1 MELESA
7 LEREMTPDS
16 PPVQAVRDALQRV
29 LASAGFVRNER
40 LSRFLR
46 FVVEHHLAGRD
57 GELKESVIGIEVL
70 GRKPGFDPKLDSTVR
85 SEAARLRARLL
96 EYYAG
101 AGNTDPVRISL
112 PKGGYIP
119 LCQPLDVA
127 HQAASGSATPRTA
140 HSGAPARVILLAVA
154 ALLGLGWWAV
164 SRRSAVITVAVLPLQ
179 NVSPNP
185 ADEYLADGLTD
196 ELIHQLSRIDGI
208 APRSRTSSFV
218 FKGKPREVRDVGRQL
233 GADYILEGSILR
245 RGDQL
250 RVNVQFVRVRDDRAL
265 WSGRFD
271 RSMSDILTTQDEISR
286 GIVHSLRLNLGGG
299 QRRYGPNLEAYDLY
313 LRARAME
320 ADSGLRGLSDSVGAF
335 KAVVAKDSL
344 FAPAYAGLAEAHAV
358 RSQQFRFDLP
368 AEVAQ
373 MREAADTA
381 IRLDPFLA
389 EAHDALGTALAR
401 TAQWKLSEKSFRR
414 AIELEPSNSETHRHY
429 AFQLLYPLGRFDE
442 ALREFAIAAETDPL
456 SPQLHFQ
463 MVYVLLAVSRFDE
476 AAVHC
481 DKLPAGFWGRSEC
494 LARVRLGQGRTA
506 DAVDVL
512 ETAFRQGQTPGS
524 EIRGLLGYAYAR
536 AGRREDAEKIAA
548 MTPSINP
555 FNFALIFAGLGDKD
569 RCFEALNRAVAAGPY
584 RIGWVLAFPEFAMLR
599 GDPRVKALRKKVGLP
614 EG

>member
-1 MELESA
+1 
-7 LEREMTPDS
+7 MTPDS
-16 PPVQAVRDALQRV
+16 PPVQDVRDALQRV
-29 LASAGFVRNER
+29 LASAGFARNER

-96 EYYAG
+96 DYYAG
-101 AGNTDPVRISL
+101 EGSTDPLRISL

-119 LCQPLDVA
+119 LCQRLDVA
-127 HQAASGSATPRTA
+127 HQQASSGSATQRTA
-140 HSGAPARVILLAVA
+140 HFDVPTRVILLLAAA

-179 NVSPNP
+179 NVSRNP

-196 ELIHQLSRIDGI
+196 ELIHQLSRIEGI

-245 RGDQL
+245 TGDQL
-250 RVNVQFVRVRDDRAL
+250 RVTVQFVRVRDDRPL

-271 RSMSDILTTQDEISR
+271 RSMSDILTIQDEISR
-286 GIVHSLRLNLGGG
+286 GIVHSLRLNLRG
-299 QRRYGPNLEAYDLY
+299 RRQYGPNLKAYDLY

-320 ADSGLRGLSDSVGAF
+320 SDSGLLGLSDSLGAF
-335 KAVVAKDSL
+335 EAVIAKDFR
-344 FAPAYAGLAEAHAV
+344 FAPAYAGLAQAHAV
-358 RSQQFRFDLP
+358 RSQQFRFDQP

-389 EAHDALGTALAR
+389 EAHAALGTALAR

-429 AFQLLYPLGRFDE
+429 AFRLLFPLGRFDE

-456 SPQLHFQ
+456 SPELDFQ
-463 MVYVLLAVSRFDE
+463 MVYVLLAMSRFDE
-476 AAVHC
+476 AEVHC

-506 DAVDVL
+506 DAIDVL
-512 ETAFRQGQTPGS
+512 ETAFRQGLAPGS

-536 AGRREDAEKIAA
+536 AGRREDAEEIAA
-548 MTPSINP
+548 KTPSINP

-569 RCFEALNRAVAAGPY
+569 RCFEALDRAVTAGPY
-584 RIGWVLAFPEFAMLR
+584 RIGWVLAFPEFAVLR
-599 GDPRVKALRKKVGLP
+599 GDPRVDALRKKVGLP